1 MKLALFRRDIV
12 KTKNILS
19 ALALTTLLIGSA
31 AHADVFVYN
40 DPDFDYSVTYPDTW
54 RLNVPDAGTKRF
66 RIAPMHGQD
75 QVECAMSAVKDGR
88 LNLYPAKLMDKAVPA
103 TLDQSFWAED
113 VLPDYP
119 NYHVL
124 KFHAPAGLG
133 QGYASSVQITWDN
146 ILVDTPM
153 AVTDVLPE
161 DEALPS
167 PVGMTEVPAD
177 SITDNAADTMRASM
191 VATIYGGN
199 RYRFTCQANGSA
211 FEHWEPIFG
220 SILDS
225 VRFDREYTMV
235 PTGYYRNFLADKP
248 LFQ

>member
-1 MKLALFRRDIV
+1 MKI
-12 KTKNILS
+12 KNILP
-19 ALALTTLLIGSA
+19 ALALTTLLMGGA

-40 DPDFDYSVTYPDTW
+40 DPDFGYSVMYPDTW
-54 RLNVPDAGTKRF
+54 RMNVPDSGTERF

-88 LNLYPAKLMDKAVPA
+88 LNLYPQKLMDKAVPA

-146 ILVDTPM
+146 LLVDTPM
-153 AVTDVLPE
+153 AVTDVVAEE
-161 DEALPS
+161 DALPA
-167 PVGMTEVPAD
+167 PVGTQQAVSAD
-177 SITDNAADTMRASM
+177 NVTDDAADTMRASM

-199 RYRFTCQANGSA
+199 RYRFTCQANGAA
-211 FEHWEPIFG
+211 FEDWEPVFG

-225 VRFDREYTMV
+225 VRFDQEHAMV
-235 PTGYYRNFLADKP
+235 PTGYYRNFLADGP